1 MDRWVCFRRAFF
13 GENIPVFVELVSQR
27 FQGLPFGHKLKI
39 IVMLVLVH
47 IGLQLGNVF
56 SQRINFFSQIWYI
69 FFVPFEVKKIIEM
82 IHHEAELIKTKLW
95 FLYFGDLVF
104 GKEVLDV
111 DVLDSLPAWIILIPY
126 QGFQVLHVWRWN
138 KNHYQT
144 HQLFHNCI
152 FDSVFV
158 ESSDL
163 GFGFLF
169 KILGVLFWSSYVAK
183 RLLVGIGSSWVW
195 WYVFIFVFRE
205 DLWFF
210 PLFFAIRSEKTLTQP
225 PK

>member
-1 MDRWVCFRRAFF
+1 MRRNLSKRSFDF
-13 GENIPVFVELVSQR
+13 YILVTSCLGKR
-27 FQGLPFGHKLKI
+27 FLMSMSW
-39 IVMLVLVH
+39 IVY
-47 IGLQLGNVF
+47 QLGSSLF
-56 SQRINFFSQIWYI
+56 
-69 FFVPFEVKKIIEM
+69 
-82 IHHEAELIKTKLW
+82 LIK
-95 FLYFGDLVF
+95 VF
-104 GKEVLDV
+104 R
-111 DVLDSLPAWIILIPY
+111 
-126 QGFQVLHVWRWN
+126 FCMWRWN
-138 KNHYQT
+138 KNHYQA

-152 FDSVFV
+152 FDSDFV
-158 ESSDL
+158 ENSDL

-225 PK
+225 PKIFPYTIAASEGPYEVSWPVKSASLLDF